1 MKLPFSGRAA
11 SLVVGIVIVSLLIGG
26 ATSYLFLQKSAPVIK
41 FPPLAKQADLPT
53 HPLETFAASRQITLP
68 SDNSSFVNSSCPTLS
83 PGWVEEENKKPGVK
97 MSATAW
103 KSLDLSAAEGSAL
116 WLNQTAVSCGAPVDI
131 HAALYSSNSTPQT
144 KVPRTFAAW
153 RIGYYNGAGAREVW
167 RSSPIKL
174 KKGVA
179 TTADTATRY
188 TEADWPTVTSFTVG
202 DNWTPGLYLIISFSA
217 FGQIE
222 NAAPLIVRAPVGSS
236 KLLMMQ
242 SFLTWQLYNSFGGRS
257 GYLGPGKDGIS
268 DADERSRLVSFDR
281 PMLGSGSYSI
291 QRDAIPIIQFFEQ
304 QGIAVDE
311 ESDLD
316 INQWPSITTKYAGI
330 IVGGH
335 AEYFTHR
342 MFNTLIAD
350 RNTGVNIAIFGG
362 NTAYW
367 QTRLEPSRFG
377 PDRHVVMYRDA
388 TEDPNHDLTQVTIE
402 FGDKRLGT
410 PPNLISGEQTRG
422 VHVYGTLSPVS
433 IPLWLHISK
442 SDPIGGISTDSEV
455 EAVTPNAAEPPNVH
469 ILYSGKM
476 KWRDVASHKNI
487 KGVPLAQVDWI
498 AYPSG
503 SALFN
508 AGLSTWSCQLSDAC
522 VDLPFDKTGQDLI
535 RSITAQVLHLW
546 ETPKVGSSLK

>member
-1 MKLPFSGRAA
+1 
-11 SLVVGIVIVSLLIGG
+11 
-26 ATSYLFLQKSAPVIK
+26 
-41 FPPLAKQADLPT
+41 
-53 HPLETFAASRQITLP
+53 
-68 SDNSSFVNSSCPTLS
+68 
-83 PGWVEEENKKPGVK
+83 
-97 MSATAW
+97 
-103 KSLDLSAAEGSAL
+103 
-116 WLNQTAVSCGAPVDI
+116 
-131 HAALYSSNSTPQT
+131 
-144 KVPRTFAAW
+144 
-153 RIGYYNGAGAREVW
+153 
-167 RSSPIKL
+167 
-174 KKGVA
+174 
-179 TTADTATRY
+179 
-188 TEADWPTVTSFTVG
+188 
-202 DNWTPGLYLIISFSA
+202 LIISFSA

-242 SFLTWQLYNSFGGRS
+242 SFLTWQMYNSFGGRS

-388 TEDPNHDLTQVTIE
+388 TEDPNHDLTQVTLE
-402 FGDKRLGT
+402 FGNKRLGT
-410 PPNLISGEQTRG
+410 PPNLISGEQTSG

-476 KWRDVASHKNI
+476 KWRDVASHKKI

-508 AGLSTWSCQLSDAC
+508 AGLTTWSCQLSDAC